1 MKIDQNS
8 KLVVVGVSANHEKYG
23 HRIFRDL
30 LDANYNVVGIN
41 PNAKEIL
48 GQEIF
53 PSLADLDFA
62 PDLVI
67 IVVPPP
73 IALQV
78 LKEAHKLKFN
88 NVWMQPGSES
98 EEAKKFALENKMSL
112 TTNACIMVQQNLW

>member
-8 KLVVVGVSANHEKYG
+8 KLVVVGVSANPEKYG

-30 LDANYNVVGIN
+30 LEVNYNVVGIN
-41 PNAKEIL
+41 PKAEEIL
-48 GQEIF
+48 GQKIS
-53 PSLADLDFA
+53 PSLADLDFT

-73 IALQV
+73 VALQV

-98 EEAKKFALENKMSL
+98 EEAKKFAQENQINL
-112 TTNACIMVQQNLW
+112 TTNACIMIQQNLW